1 MPVLPTAS
9 VYEVARV
16 QTLLVSEVSAV
27 GVKVAAQVLPLVMAI
42 TAREPLVQVTSSAL
56 AKPATVSE
64 KTMVKVAVSPSIRV
78 VSDMVILLA
87 DGARVSTT

>member
-16 QTLLVSEVSAV
+16 QTLLVSVVSAV
-27 GVKVAAQVLPLVMAI
+27 GVKVAAHVLPLVMAI
-42 TAREPLVQVTSSAL
+42 AAKEPLVQTTSAAL
-56 AKPATVSE
+56 EKPATVSE

-78 VSDMVILLA
+78 VSDMVMLLA
-87 DGARVSTT
+87 DGA